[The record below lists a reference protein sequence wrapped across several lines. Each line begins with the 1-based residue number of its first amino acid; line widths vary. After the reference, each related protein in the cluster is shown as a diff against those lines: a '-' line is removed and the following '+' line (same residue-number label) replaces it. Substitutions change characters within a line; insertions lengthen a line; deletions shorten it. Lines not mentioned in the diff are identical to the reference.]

1 MRSDS
6 PLPPNRQL
14 TAYPAPMSTIDER
27 VIQFENMAAADPTN
41 EMAHFSLGSAYLQA
55 GRPAEAATSF
65 ERCLELNRDMS
76 KAYQLCGEAM
86 LAVGWEDKAVAHLN
100 RGYEVAAAKGDRMPQ
115 KAIAETLTRI
125 GRPIPEISD
134 EAVASAEAFAA
145 SGSFLCQ
152 RTGQPGTELDGAPFK
167 GTVGEWIAGNISA
180 ETWDQWIHQGTK
192 VINEMR
198 LDLSRSEDS
207 AMYDEHMYEFLGVP
221 EKVRPTS

>member
-1 MRSDS
+1 M
-6 PLPPNRQL
+6 N
-14 TAYPAPMSTIDER
+14 TIDER
-27 VIQFENMAAADPTN
+27 VVQFENMAAADPTN

-55 GRPAEAATSF
+55 GRPAEAAAAF
-65 ERCLELNRDMS
+65 ERCLELNREMS

-115 KAIAETLTRI
+115 TAIGELLTSI
-125 GRPIPEISD
+125 GRPIPEISS
-134 EAVASAEAFAA
+134 EVAEAAAAVAA
-145 SGSFLCQ
+145 SGSFVCQ
-152 RTGQPGTELDGAPFK
+152 RTGTPGTELDTAPFK
-167 GTVGEWIAGNISA
+167 GPVGEWIAANISA

-198 LDLSRSEDS
+198 LDLSRPEDS

-221 EKVRPTS
+221 EEVRDTP